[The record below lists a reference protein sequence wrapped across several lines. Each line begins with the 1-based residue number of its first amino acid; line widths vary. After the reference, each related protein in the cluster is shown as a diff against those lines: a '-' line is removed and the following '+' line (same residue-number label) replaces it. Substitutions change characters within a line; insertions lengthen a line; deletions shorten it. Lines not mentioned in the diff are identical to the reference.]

1 MPFWA
6 QIVDAV
12 VIDAFP
18 LPDDI
23 VPGRDVMPPD
33 QTYVEC
39 GADVRAGWTYDG
51 EKFVEVLPEPLP
63 MPDLGIPDVS
73 SAQAKIQLSRAG
85 FLLPVKASV
94 EAIGGEVEIW
104 FTDARTWQRN
114 NPHVIEIGAGL
125 ALSPAEIDDL
135 FREAAK
141 IDA

>member
-1 MPFWA
+1 MTVALIENGKVHALYAEAEPWMDVF
-6 QIVDAV
+6 DT
-12 VIDAFP
+12 
-18 LPDDI
+18 
-23 VPGRDVMPPD
+23 RDVSAVD
-33 QTYVEC
+33 GIAE
-39 GADVRAGWTYDG
+39 GWLLQEDG
-51 EKFVEVLPEPLP
+51 SFSAPEPAEIQ
-63 MPDLGIPDVS
+63 PDPIPDVS
-73 SAQAKIQLSRAG
+73 SAQAKIQLSRAN

-125 ALSPAEIDDL
+125 SLSPSEIDDL

>member
-1 MPFWA
+1 MSDFLRV
-6 QIVDAV
+6 QDGVAV
-12 VIDAFP
+12 ELWSA
-18 LPDDI
+18 PDDLI
-23 VPGRDVMPPD
+23 PFDCFPEELAATFYPKGDANV
-33 QTYVEC
+33 
-39 GADVRAGWTYDG
+39 GWLLENDSFTA
-51 EKFVEVLPEPLP
+51 PAAAPAP
-63 MPDLGIPDVS
+63 ITDVS
-73 SAQAKIQLSRAG
+73 SAQAKIQLSRSG

-125 ALSPAEIDDL
+125 TLSPAEIDDL